1 MAALT
6 TRTLATV
13 RMKATESVRR
23 MRGRR
28 DQVDQSR
35 RQKPIQAVT
44 PARAEMGM
52 WATKAEP
59 AVRKSIIK
67 AAWERLEMRVE
78 PPQRTL
84 ARERAGMPTL
94 KGAPKRPQIRL
105 AMP

>member
-13 RMKATESVRR
+13 RRKATASVRR

-52 WATKAEP
+52 WATRADP
-59 AVRKSIIK
+59 AVRNSIMK
-67 AAWERLEMRVE
+67 AAWERFERRVV

-84 ARERAGMPTL
+84 ASDRAGMPTL
-94 KGAPKRPQIRL
+94 NGAPNRPEMRL